1 MFAILAKNMK
11 YTEELKPFQC
21 SLDINTE
28 ESLDFGLDHM
38 SKSQYEIYRRYK
50 KQPIGP
56 FKYVFIEGM
65 GYDVVADREIKEKT
79 IICEYIGEVVTLR
92 KCIELEGES
101 KNDSLMELRVGYN
114 SE

>member
-1 MFAILAKNMK
+1 
-11 YTEELKPFQC
+11 
-21 SLDINTE
+21 
-28 ESLDFGLDHM
+28 
-38 SKSQYEIYRRYK
+38 
-50 KQPIGP
+50 
-56 FKYVFIEGM
+56 M